1 MKSYLLILTFFL
13 FNACFSQRVN
23 LFVESWKPYCGG
35 AKPTPEVERGIRT
48 PFSGEKIA
56 AFRRNYEN
64 SNPPV
69 LVKWLQLD
77 EEGKWEGCL
86 KPGIYDFYRSEKIL
100 SLDEIEKKHR
110 FKDNENYAFIGIEK
124 LNKWKTT
131 PDYTIEIKKKTEL
144 KITLIEKCFV
154 GLNPCMEY
162 IGPNPK

>member
-69 LVKWLQLD
+69 LVKWLELD
-77 EEGKWEGCL
+77 EAGKWSGCL
-86 KPGIYDFYRSEKIL
+86 KPGVYEFYRSDKIL
-100 SLDEIEKKHR
+100 SLDEIEKKYR
-110 FKDNENYAFIGIEK
+110 LPDNENYAFVGVAK

-162 IGPNPK
+162 IGPNPR

>member
-1 MKSYLLILTFFL
+1 MKSYLLILTFFI
-13 FNACFSQRVN
+13 FNFCFSQRVN
-23 LFVESWKPYCGG
+23 LSVESWRPYCGG

-69 LVKWLQLD
+69 LVKWLELD
-77 EEGKWEGCL
+77 EAGKWSGCL
-86 KPGIYDFYRSEKIL
+86 KPGVYEFYRSDKIL
-100 SLDEIEKKHR
+100 SLDEIEKKYR
-110 FKDNENYAFIGIEK
+110 LPDNENYAFVGNAK

-131 PDYTIEIKKKTEL
+131 PDYTIAIKKKTEL